1 MVDVTVTEL
10 RKDYFGE
17 KFVIMNSGRSGRPV
31 DIKVPMKKTST
42 RCAICSE
49 IRGKGKPAVVVDQ
62 KSKLISSKRPY
73 DLKDDEMLSHLIP
86 VGRHLIVAITNHDD
100 KVQTLKVEKLA
111 QILSILQETARSS
124 SSRKSGEY
132 TAIFLNYG
140 VGYGDDG
147 AVTSYHPNFEI
158 HTLPIIPPAIEYE
171 IKAVEKS
178 MYDLGICTI
187 CRVVSLETG
196 GPRQILSTTH
206 FLAFA
211 PWAATHPFE
220 FWISPKTHQTSFLK
234 ISDKEI
240 SDLAL
245 ILRSTLGG
253 VSHALGDVPFTV
265 VFHNSPQGDKD
276 LELHWHLEAY
286 PLVGIR
292 AGLEEGMSVF
302 LNDTAPELAAETLGK
317 ASRRELAALVGV
329 V

>member
-1 MVDVTVTEL
+1 MTEL

-31 DIKVPMKKTST
+31 EIKPPVTRSST
-42 RCAICSE
+42 RCALCAGITD
-49 IRGKGKPAVVVDQ
+49 KGKPAVVVDQ
-62 KSKLISSKRPY
+62 KSRLISSKRPS

-100 KVQTLKVEKLA
+100 KVQTLKVQKLS
-111 QILSILQETARSS
+111 QILSILQETARSL
-124 SSRKSGEY
+124 SSRKGGGY
-132 TAIFLNYG
+132 TATFLNYG

-147 AVTSYHPNFEI
+147 AISSFHPNFEI
-158 HTLPIIPPAIEYE
+158 LTLPIIPPAIEYE
-171 IKAVEKS
+171 INAVEKS
-178 MYDLGICTI
+178 MYDLGICPI
-187 CRVVSLETG
+187 CRVLSLETG

-220 FWISPKTHQTSFLK
+220 FWITPKTHQTSFLE

-240 SDLAL
+240 YDLAL

-253 VSHALGDVPFTV
+253 LTRAVGDVPFTV

-286 PLVGIR
+286 PLVSIR

-302 LNDTAPELAAETLGK
+302 LNDTTPELAAETLGR
-317 ASRRELAALVGV
+317 ASRKELAALVGV